1 MLDALDE
8 SIGRVVEALD
18 NAGILEDT
26 IIVFSSDNGGAPY
39 GLQSNRAY
47 NWPLRGAKFTL
58 WEGSVRVPAFVW
70 SPKFLKKSRVSNQL
84 MHISD
89 WLPTLY
95 TAAESLNPDGAVV
108 QLWLVQ
114 RLKPKK
120 PRRMR
125 KPPDLKEKQHPSWSP
140 LTWSENVAVDC
151 RRDRLTDNFVPT
163 EPPYLFNIE
172 EDPCEL
178 NNLAKTQRNTLR
190 FLMKK
195 LDAYNATAVPALFQ
209 PEDPR
214 AYPEYHGGIWSPW
227 LD

>member
-1 MLDALDE
+1 M
-8 SIGRVVEALD
+8 V
-18 NAGILEDT
+18 
-26 IIVFSSDNGGAPY
+26 IVPY
-39 GLQSNRAY
+39 LHRIFHSLKKVG
-47 NWPLRGAKFTL
+47 
-58 WEGSVRVPAFVW
+58 GSVRVPAFVW

-95 TAAESLNPDGAVV
+95 TAAGGDASALGAIDGVDMWHSLTHSSASKRKEILLNIDSLYNISGLRYKQYKLVVGGGFYGELDDHYYFPGGTRPTNNIDQLRNESTTARV
-108 QLWLVQ
+108 
-114 RLKPKK
+114 LKKFY
-120 PRRMR
+120 
-125 KPPDLKEKQHPSWSP
+125 EKQHRSWSP

-178 NNLAKTQRNTLR
+178 NNLAKTQRH
-190 FLMKK
+190 
-195 LDAYNATAVPALFQ
+195 
-209 PEDPR
+209 PEDPK